1 MEHIKVIELPHKSAQ
16 GAVYTLLHKVNE
28 IVAWVNDHDE
38 RLKPVQGL
46 ETLPGGWISV
56 EDRLPEVPLEYD
68 CMEVLVYC
76 KCPVRERMVIQLEF
90 FWRDSTIYDEGCIP
104 GFDIPGITH
113 WMPLP
118 SPPEAE

>member
-1 MEHIKVIELPHKSAQ
+1 MEHIRVIELPHKSAQ
-16 GAVYTLLHKVNE
+16 GAVYTLLEKVNE
-28 IVAWVNDHDE
+28 IVAWINGHE
-38 RLKPVQGL
+38 QCLAPC
-46 ETLPGGWISV
+46 GWISV
-56 EDRLPEVPLEYD
+56 KDRLPEVPLEYD

-118 SPPEAE
+118 SPPEAV

>member
-1 MEHIKVIELPHKSAQ
+1 MSKWQDVPMEYDCVVKKADMLK
-16 GAVYTLLHKVNE
+16 LLGME
-28 IVAWVNDHDE
+28 
-38 RLKPVQGL
+38 
-46 ETLPGGWISV
+46 WISV
-56 EDRLPEVPLEYD
+56 KDRLPEVPMEYD

-118 SPPEAE
+118 EPPEAVCE